1 MNEFVTI
8 NPTKKKNDD
17 QFAIIY
23 NSLHVYVNKEKQLT
37 KILASKSF

>member
-8 NPTKKKNDD
+8 NPTKEKNDD

-23 NSLHVYVNKEKQLT
+23 LIKNNFLKARIFKRL
-37 KILASKSF
+37 L